1 MVDERPLRVAIVG
14 SGPSGIY
21 AAEALARQSVVP
33 VEVDVLDR
41 LPTPFGLVRY
51 GVAPDHLS
59 IRGIRETLWRLLRDP
74 AVRFLGNVELGTD
87 LTVDELRQHVDAVIY
102 TFGAARDRRLGI
114 PGEDLP
120 GSLAATDFVAWYCG
134 HPDAARGLVEEALQE
149 ARSAVVVGVGNVA
162 LDVAR
167 VLARSGALDHT
178 DMPEHVLG
186 TLGDCPVRDIHVLGR
201 RAPAHAAFTTKELRE
216 LGKIDGVDVWVDP
229 QDLAPDPVSEAVLAG
244 NRAAARNVDVLR
256 EWSNRPQPAA
266 GGGQKT
272 GVQLRFFTRPVE
284 ILGTDRVEGV
294 RVERTHFDPDGR
306 LVGTGEQSV
315 ISAQLVVRSV
325 GYRGVALPGLPFDTG
340 MNVVPHDR
348 GRVVRDGVATPGEYV
363 AGWIKRGPTG
373 VIGTNKSDA
382 NESVATLLSDAELGA
397 LPAPVHPDR
406 GALTDLLAARGVR
419 VFTLDDWEAIDAA
432 EVALGQTRGRDRTTL
447 GSRSELLAAVTAE
460 GRRLNAPATP

>member
-134 HPDAARGLVEEALQE
+134 HPDASRDLVEEALQGVG
-149 ARSAVVVGVGNVA
+149 SAVVVGVGNVA

-178 DMPEHVLG
+178 DMPEHVLS
-186 TLGDCPVRDIHVLGR
+186 TLSDCPVRDIHVLGR
-201 RAPAHAAFTTKELRE
+201 RSPAHAAFTTKELRE
-216 LGKIDGVDVWVDP
+216 LGKIDGVDVWVDSR
-229 QDLAPDPVSEAVLAG
+229 DLAPEPVGDAVLAG
-244 NRAAARNVDVLR
+244 SRAAARNVEVLR
-256 EWSNRPQPAA
+256 GWA
-266 GGGQKT
+266 GPSAPDGQST
-272 GVQLRFFTRPVE
+272 SVQLRFFSRPVE

-294 RVERTHFDPDGR
+294 RMERTRFDPDGR

-315 ISAQLVVRSV
+315 IPAQLVVRSV
-325 GYRGVALPGLPFDTG
+325 GYRGVALPGLPFDTS
-340 MNVVPHDR
+340 MNVVPHDH
-348 GRVVRDGVATPGEYV
+348 GRVVRDGVAAPGEYV

-397 LPAPVHPDR
+397 LPVPAHPDR

-419 VFTLDDWEAIDAA
+419 VFTLDDWQAIDAA

-447 GSRSELLAAVTAE
+447 DSRAELLAAVTAE
-460 GRRLNAPATP
+460 GRRLDAPATP

>member
-1 MVDERPLRVAIVG
+1 MDQRPLRVAVVG

-21 AAEALARQSVVP
+21 AAEALTRQNVMP
-33 VEVDVLDR
+33 VEIDVLDR

-59 IRGIRETLWRLLRDP
+59 IRGIRETLWRLLRNP

-120 GSLAATDFVAWYCG
+120 GSLAATDLVAWYCG
-134 HPDAARGLVEEALQE
+134 HPDASRGPVEEALRT

-167 VLARSGALDHT
+167 VLARCGALDHT
-178 DMPEHVLG
+178 DMPQHVLG
-186 TLGDCPVRDIHVLGR
+186 ALGSCPVRDVHVLGR

-216 LGKIDGVDVWVDP
+216 LGKIEGVEVRVDP
-229 QDLAPDPVSEAVLAG
+229 EDLAPEPVGDAVLAS

-256 EWSNRPQPAA
+256 EWAEHPNPGGQAA
-266 GGGQKT
+266 G
-272 GVQLRFFTRPVE
+272 VHLRFFTRPVE

-294 RVERTHFDPDGR
+294 LVERTRFDPDGR
-306 LVGTGEQSV
+306 LVGTGEQTV
-315 ISAQLVVRSV
+315 IEAQLVVRSV
-325 GYRGVALPGLPFDTG
+325 GYRGVALPGLPFDTAT
-340 MNVVPHDR
+340 NVVPHDR
-348 GRVVRDGVATPGEYV
+348 GRVVRDGVAAPGEYV

-382 NESVATLLSDAELGA
+382 HESVATLLADADLSA
-397 LPAPVHPDR
+397 LPAPAHPR
-406 GALTDLLAARGVR
+406 RQALTDLLAARGVQ
-419 VFTLDDWEAIDAA
+419 VFTLDDWQTIDAA
-432 EVALGQTRGRDRTTL
+432 EKALGQTRGRDRTTL
-447 GSRSELLAAVTAE
+447 HSRSELLAAVSTE
-460 GRRLNAPATP
+460 GRRLDAPATS